1 MGKRSSG
8 MLSKTGLKV
17 RGSGG
22 QRGSS
27 NGLIRPIVGHIQT
40 PEKFLDQHRPASLRY
55 FFFLF
60 PAGQN
65 PRARLPGLGELLSA
79 FFKVLARPSTPRNK
93 RLAQGKTHG
102 FLRPP
107 IGCIVD
113 LDSESPVAPTHVH
126 AKKNRVNAL
135 CQGLRAKSDFAH
147 PYIPDV

>member
-17 RGSGG
+17 RV
-22 QRGSS
+22 QRFNPS
-27 NGLIRPIVGHIQT
+27 NCGAHPDTG
-40 PEKFLDQHRPASLRY
+40 KFLDQHRPASLRY